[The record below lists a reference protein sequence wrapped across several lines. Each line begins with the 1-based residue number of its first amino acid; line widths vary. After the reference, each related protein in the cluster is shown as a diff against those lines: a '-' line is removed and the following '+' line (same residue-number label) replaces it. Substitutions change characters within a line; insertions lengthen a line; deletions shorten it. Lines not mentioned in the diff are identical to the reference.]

1 MAAFARRKGDMM
13 SEPLAFASLKDAGID
28 HIHVSATSP
37 QLLRPCLRTK
47 RFLGRNVISNRQS
60 PRVETAVTYSKERM
74 AAAPN
79 RQKSRLL
86 RMQL

>member
-1 MAAFARRKGDMM
+1 M
-13 SEPLAFASLKDAGID
+13 SEPLAYASLKDAGID

-37 QLLRPCLRTK
+37 QLLCLCLHSSQ
-47 RFLGRNVISNRQS
+47 FSGRNVISNRQTLQ
-60 PRVETAVTYSKERM
+60 VETAVTYSKEGTGP
-74 AAAPN
+74 ASN